1 MAKAADIGGKR
12 LISLAPDAWVKWVTQ
27 RSDVVAGEI
36 LASEFQWISRDTDV
50 LVQAYNPQIG
60 NFLVLNELQLRYTN
74 RMPQRMRAYAALAEE
89 RYNLPVYPVLINILQ
104 PTPGV
109 VIATSY
115 ESEVFGLRALQE
127 YRTINLWE
135 IDVEIVFQQPLPSLL
150 PFVPVLKGGGD
161 EAIVQ
166 QAVQLLRAD
175 EQLSQLEP
183 LLAFFASFV
192 LSTRLVQQIM
202 RWDMAVLQESPW
214 YQEILNKGRIEG
226 RVEGRR
232 EELLLGIE
240 LGLELK
246 FGPEGL
252 QLMPEI
258 SQIADVDILRTIREG
273 LRIMNTLDEVRHI
286 YENKSAS

>member
-1 MAKAADIGGKR
+1 MAKAADIGRKR

-89 RYNLPVYPVLINILQ
+89 RYNLSVYPVLINILQ

-214 YQEILNKGRIEG
+214 YQELLNKGRVEG

-273 LRIMNTLDEVRHI
+273 LRIMNTLDEVHHI

>member
-115 ESEVFGLRALQE
+115 ESEVFGLQALQE

-246 FGPEGL
+246 FGSDGL

-286 YENKSAS
+286 DENKSAS

>member
-1 MAKAADIGGKR
+1 MNSGSPQNWGARGAKIDFCKR
-12 LISLAPDAWVKWVTQ
+12 S
-27 RSDVVAGEI
+27 
-36 LASEFQWISRDTDV
+36 
-50 LVQAYNPQIG
+50 
-60 NFLVLNELQLRYTN
+60 
-74 RMPQRMRAYAALAEE
+74 
-89 RYNLPVYPVLINILQ
+89 NILQ

-226 RVEGRR
+226 RVE
-232 EELLLGIE
+232 ELLLGIE

>member
-1 MAKAADIGGKR
+1 
-12 LISLAPDAWVKWVTQ
+12 
-27 RSDVVAGEI
+27 
-36 LASEFQWISRDTDV
+36 
-50 LVQAYNPQIG
+50 
-60 NFLVLNELQLRYTN
+60 
-74 RMPQRMRAYAALAEE
+74 
-89 RYNLPVYPVLINILQ
+89 
-104 PTPGV
+104 
-109 VIATSY
+109 
-115 ESEVFGLRALQE
+115 
-127 YRTINLWE
+127 
-135 IDVEIVFQQPLPSLL
+135 
-150 PFVPVLKGGGD
+150 
-161 EAIVQ
+161 VQ

-246 FGPEGL
+246 FGSDGL